1 MSGQWHAQLD
11 GRLRLTAEMVPAGAR
26 VADVGCDHARLP
38 IALVRSGRCSSVIAS
53 DLRQGPLLSA
63 QENIARAG
71 LEDKISLRLS
81 DGLDGIAPGEAD
93 CVVMAGMGGILI
105 TQIIQ
110 RAAGLK
116 NPSVCLVLQ
125 PMSDAHLVRMALW
138 DSGFALERE
147 EAAMANRRVYSV
159 MRARYCGQRQKYV
172 PADCYAGLLTL
183 GGELERRRLEREVRS
198 LTVQI
203 DGLARAGNEP
213 QRLRELVGIRDEL
226 SQRIN
231 HMRFQRKD
239 DDE

>member
-81 DGLDGIAPGEAD
+81 YGLDGIAPGEAD

-105 TQIIQ
+105 T
-110 RAAGLK
+110 
-116 NPSVCLVLQ
+116 
-125 PMSDAHLVRMALW
+125 
-138 DSGFALERE
+138 
-147 EAAMANRRVYSV
+147 
-159 MRARYCGQRQKYV
+159 
-172 PADCYAGLLTL
+172 
-183 GGELERRRLEREVRS
+183 
-198 LTVQI
+198 
-203 DGLARAGNEP
+203 
-213 QRLRELVGIRDEL
+213 
-226 SQRIN
+226 
-231 HMRFQRKD
+231 
-239 DDE
+239 